1 MARFNEIL
9 AGRFN
14 RALQKFLDMKG
25 GPPSPQLASEISSN
39 FQFNQMGID
48 FRYLEGW
55 NRFGLHAA
63 FGASVGNNSGL
74 QLRNPV
80 GSNLVVIIESLRFF
94 TVGAPTDFL
103 VVSFTRYG
111 ATIIDL
117 TNIGA
122 AIGLDSRMGFL
133 GSTVTGSALSIS
145 TFQPVGSFAV
155 TPATYAG
162 IQNQDIET
170 IVYDDQQLLIVPGD
184 TYRFTTTAANNA
196 IRIGMKW
203 RERFLEDSER
213 A

>member
-103 VVSFTRYG
+103 LFSFTRCG

-117 TNIGA
+117 TKVGA
-122 AIGLDSRMGFL
+122 SSVIDS
-133 GSTVTGSALSIS
+133 SIS
-145 TFQPVGSFAV
+145 
-155 TPATYAG
+155 
-162 IQNQDIET
+162 I
-170 IVYDDQQLLIVPGD
+170 L
-184 TYRFTTTAANNA
+184 
-196 IRIGMKW
+196 
-203 RERFLEDSER
+203 
-213 A
+213 